1 MSMTDEPNPMSQS
14 IRAFWRRVFLIT
26 LLAMAGPAL
35 AQWAWREDNGRVVF
49 SDRPPPGNIKADQ
62 IIRQPGVS
70 GSINPIG
77 PSDDARAASNTAPKT
92 LAEREMDYRQRQ
104 QKLAETDKKA
114 ADERAQAAQRAQ
126 ECDRM
131 RGYLRTLEDGQRIS
145 RTDAQ
150 GNREFLDET
159 QRAAEMQRARDQ
171 IAKNCSAS

>member
-1 MSMTDEPNPMSQS
+1 MSQS
-14 IRAFWRRVFLIT
+14 IRALCRGALVIT
-26 LLAMAGPAL
+26 LLAVAGPTL
-35 AQWAWREDNGRVVF
+35 AQWAWRDDNGRVVF

-70 GSINPIG
+70 GVINPIG
-77 PSDDARAASNTAPKT
+77 PSDDAKAAANAAPKT
-92 LAEREMDYRQRQ
+92 IAEREMDYRQRQ
-104 QKLAETDKKA
+104 QKLAEADKKA
-114 ADERAQAAQRAQ
+114 TDERAQAAQKTQ

-150 GNREFLDET
+150 GNREFLDDT
-159 QRAAEMQRARDQ
+159 QRAAEMQRAREQ